1 MIMMRAKGRPGMG
14 AWRGASKSRP
24 PGAPCSRTCPPPAP
38 RRCASSCSAALA
50 VEAWQTLRGG
60 HVGRSVL
67 RALFRPALSL
77 QWRQQ
82 QLLSIKQANRLSVA
96 AARLEM

>member
-1 MIMMRAKGRPGMG
+1 M
-14 AWRGASKSRP
+14 
-24 PGAPCSRTCPPPAP
+24 
-38 RRCASSCSAALA
+38 A

-77 QWRQQ
+77 RLQWRQQ

>member
-1 MIMMRAKGRPGMG
+1 V
-14 AWRGASKSRP
+14 
-24 PGAPCSRTCPPPAP
+24 
-38 RRCASSCSAALA
+38 A

-67 RALFRPALSL
+67 RALFRPALSP

-82 QLLSIKQANRLSVA
+82 QLLSTKQASRLSVA
-96 AARLEM
+96 AAARLEM